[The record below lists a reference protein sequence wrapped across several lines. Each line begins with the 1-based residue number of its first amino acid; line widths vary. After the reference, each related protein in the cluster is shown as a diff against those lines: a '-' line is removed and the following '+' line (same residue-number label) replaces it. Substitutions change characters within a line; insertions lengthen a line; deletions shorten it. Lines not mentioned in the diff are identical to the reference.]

1 MKRQM
6 NWPTAFALV
15 FGGLP
20 ALVLAVFV
28 LCAYPIPALCFST
41 GVALFVLGDRA
52 GRRKAAVAARAAAE
66 YRHNAALVA
75 QPLSPMP
82 TARRHRTLHDAPT
95 LPARAIRR

>member
-1 MKRQM
+1 MRRQL

-20 ALVLAVFV
+20 ALMLAVFV

-41 GVALFVLGDRA
+41 GAALFVLGDRA
-52 GRRKAAVAARAAAE
+52 GRRKAAVATRAAVE

-75 QPLSPMP
+75 QPLPP
-82 TARRHRTLHDAPT
+82 RAPRRTLHDAPT
-95 LPARAIRR
+95 QPARVLRR